1 MKSQNTFIDVKGIS
15 EAIDGAMRPINDVL
29 EHVLLLDGIKVLEKK
44 SEKLRFAAD
53 GQKTTKAKKTVRCV
67 VSVMEEEEEQVGHQG
82 MEQQYCTAVFE
93 GDEDYTD
100 LQVCLSDVL
109 EEMQDVRD
117 GGLEVCGT
125 RIDVEWDFCS
135 HWKFLAEFLGLNA
148 EPQFFCLWC
157 FCSKADI
164 HNLDKPFGTWQIE
177 RTFEECCAM
186 RGKKRPLPTVV
197 AESRIRCSRSTFGK
211 FSWTPCIS
219 SCGSLRRCTM
229 ALKKCRTIVE
239 GKMSEFEEALK
250 AGVLFT
256 FREDSGRGKML
267 YTEHFALRVSTDHVS
282 YLQPHDFHN
291 TAKI

>member
-29 EHVLLLDGIKVLEKK
+29 EHVHLLDGIKVLEKK

-53 GQKTTKAKKTVRCV
+53 GQKTTKAKKTARCV

-125 RIDVEWDFCS
+125 HIDVEWDFCYD
-135 HWKFLAEFLGLNA
+135 WKFLAEFLGLNA
-148 EPQFFCLWC
+148 ENAQFFCLWC

-186 RGKKRPLPTVV
+186 RGEKGHCRPVWLKV
-197 AESRIRCSRSTFGK
+197 ESAVQGRRK

-219 SCGSLRRCTM
+219 SCGSSRRCTM
-229 ALKKCRTIVE
+229 ALKKCRTRNNLPGE
-239 GKMSEFEEALK
+239 LS
-250 AGVLFT
+250 
-256 FREDSGRGKML
+256 
-267 YTEHFALRVSTDHVS
+267 
-282 YLQPHDFHN
+282 
-291 TAKI
+291 AKSSDTHSCPA